1 VKIYEL
7 TKQDVVNVNKLNEI
21 EDAVNAES
29 EKLRNELYMNENK
42 HELDLSSFRYGKLVY
57 LYKIWNGWQ
66 EIIWLGFVP
75 IIFALLLK
83 NKGIQGTFCLVA
95 GLIFSIGII
104 ICGLRG
110 RIIRNK
116 IKTNF
121 EKLGLD
127 LNDLE

>member
-29 EKLRNELYMNENK
+29 EKLRNELYKNENE
-42 HELDLSSFRYGKLVY
+42 HELNLSSFRYAKLVY
-57 LYKIWNGWQ
+57 LYKNWNGWQ

-83 NKGIQGTFCLVA
+83 DKSIQGTFCLVV

-110 RIIRNK
+110 KIIRNK